1 MAERCAH
8 ECVVRMNDDEGLA
21 GALAVVV
28 GRPADEAA
36 WRLDVRGTVQGVG
49 FRPFVYRVATE
60 LGLNGSVRNAGGHV
74 LIEAAGDRAA
84 LTELA
89 RRLAAD
95 APPLARVREV
105 VVAELAAVPRHG
117 PFRIER
123 SNETGTVANEVPPDI
138 AVCADCLAELTD
150 PTDRRYRYPF
160 INCTNCGPRATIID
174 ELPYDRSRTA
184 MRGFPMCAECRREYE
199 DPWNRRFHAEPIAC
213 PACGPALSWSGAR
226 LGSDAH
232 GDRALAVA
240 VAALR
245 HGGLIALKGLGGYQL
260 VCDATN
266 HDVVQR
272 LREAKHRAVKPLA
285 VMVAD
290 LHAARALAVLNGAE
304 RMLLSS
310 SCAPIVLAQSR
321 AGSPLAAAINP
332 GTRRLGVFLPN
343 TPLHHLLMTDVGRP
357 LVVTSGNLAD
367 EPMAIDDDAAG
378 LALSDIVDGFLTH
391 DRPIRNRYDDSV
403 IHVVEG
409 EPRMIRRA
417 RGYAPAPR
425 ALPVAS
431 GVPLLAVGAELKHT
445 FTLAADGR
453 AVVSPHI
460 GDLENAEAYGAFT
473 TSVRR
478 LSALVGIT
486 PQVVVHD
493 YHPSYLSTQYARG
506 WDVGK
511 RMEVQHH
518 HAHVAAS
525 AAEFGVDRPFIGVAY
540 DGLGMGDDGTLWGGE
555 VLIADLQRYR
565 RIGRFSLAPLP
576 GGAVAVKRPVR
587 MALAYLLGGE
597 TFDLP
602 AERRNGSGELWGAA
616 REVLARVDERE
627 FAVVGKLIAAR
638 LNCPPASSAGRLFDA
653 VASLLGLRDET
664 TFEGEA
670 AIALEEVAS
679 ADDCGELPWTLRNVQ
694 GLWVYDVR
702 PTLSAVVDSVRG
714 EVPASVTAARFQAT
728 VVAVTAA
735 FCDAARTST
744 GINEVCLGGGV
755 FQNRKVADDVRST
768 LSADGF
774 DVYLGR
780 EIPVNDGGISF
791 GQAAIAAAR
800 TARR

>member
-1 MAERCAH
+1 
-8 ECVVRMNDDEGLA
+8 MNDGEGSAGVLA
-21 GALAVVV
+21 IVDGASS
-28 GRPADEAA
+28 DKAA

-95 APPLARVREV
+95 APPLAHVREV
-105 VVAELAAVPRHG
+105 VVAELAAIPPSVA
-117 PFRIER
+117 FRIER
-123 SNETGTVANEVPPDI
+123 SDHIAAVSNEVPPDI
-138 AVCADCLAELTD
+138 AVCADCLAELHD
-150 PTDRRYRYPF
+150 PADRRYRYPF

-184 MRGFPMCAECRREYE
+184 MRGFPMCPECRSEYE
-199 DPWNRRFHAEPIAC
+199 DPTNRRFHAEPIAC
-213 PACGPALSWSGAR
+213 PVCGPALSWSGGR
-226 LGSDAH
+226 LGGDAH
-232 GDRALAVA
+232 GERALAVA
-240 VAALR
+240 EAALR

-260 VCDATN
+260 VCDATR
-266 HDVVQR
+266 DEVVRR
-272 LREAKHRAVKPLA
+272 LRELKHRAVKPLA

-290 LHAARALAVLNGAE
+290 LDAAGEIAVLGVAE
-304 RMLLSS
+304 RSLLASAG
-310 SCAPIVLAQSR
+310 APIVLAPSR
-321 AGSPLAAAINP
+321 ADSRLAVAINP
-332 GTRRLGVFLPN
+332 GTARVGVFLPN
-343 TPLHHLLMTDVGRP
+343 TPLHHLLMNDLARP
-357 LVVTSGNLAD
+357 MVVTSGNLAD
-367 EPMAIDDDAAG
+367 EPMSIDDDEARLV
-378 LALSDIVDGFLTH
+378 LADVVDGFLTH
-391 DRPIRNRYDDSV
+391 DRPIRSRYDDSV
-403 IHVVEG
+403 VHVVDG
-409 EPRMIRRA
+409 DSTMIRRA
-417 RGYAPAPR
+417 RGYAPAPH
-425 ALPVAS
+425 ALPVATS
-431 GVPLLAVGAELKHT
+431 VPLLAVGAELKHT
-445 FTLAADGR
+445 FALAADAR

-460 GDLENAEAYGAFT
+460 GDLENAEAYAAFT

-506 WDVGK
+506 WDASK

-518 HAHVAAS
+518 HAHVAAT

-555 VLIADLQRYR
+555 VLVADLQRYR
-565 RIGRFSLAPLP
+565 RIGRFSMAPLP

-597 TFDLP
+597 TFEP
-602 AERRNGSGELWGAA
+602 ASARHGSAELWQAA

-638 LNCPPASSAGRLFDA
+638 LNCPAASSAGRLFDA
-653 VASLLGLRDET
+653 VASLLGLRDEN

-670 AIALEEVAS
+670 AIALEEAAAS
-679 ADDCGELPWTLRNVQ
+679 SGECGELPWTLRKVDD
-694 GLWVYDVR
+694 LWVYDVR
-702 PTLSAVVDSVRG
+702 PTLAAVVDSVRG
-714 EVPASVTAARFQAT
+714 DVAAGVTAARFQAT
-728 VVAVTAA
+728 IVAVTAA
-735 FCDAARTST
+735 FCDTARTAT
-744 GINEVCLGGGV
+744 GIDEVCLGGGV
-755 FQNRKVADDVRST
+755 FQNRKVADDVMATLRSE
-768 LSADGF
+768 GF
-774 DVYLGR
+774 TVHLGR
-780 EIPVNDGGISF
+780 RIPVNDGGVSF